1 MRIEA
6 IRPGMS
12 PIESGSQG
20 GTGVEVRSFKDTI
33 KEAISKVNKMQLK
46 ADEMSVNFALGK
58 VENTHEVMI
67 AIEEARL
74 ALQFLVEVRNRL
86 VEAYQEIMR
95 MQV

>member
-6 IRPGMS
+6 IKPATGFS
-12 PIESGSQG
+12 EIEFQRSSGVQSK
-20 GTGVEVRSFKDTI
+20 SFKETI
-33 KEAISKVNKMQLK
+33 KEALSKINKMQLK
-46 ADEMSVNFALGK
+46 ADKMAVNFALGR

-74 ALQFLVEVRNRL
+74 ALQFLIEVRNRL
-86 VEAYQEIMR
+86 VDAYQRIMY

>member
-6 IRPGMS
+6 IKPTVGF
-12 PIESGSQG
+12 SGIGLQRSL
-20 GTGVEVRSFKDTI
+20 GVQTKSFKDTI
-33 KEAISKVNKMQLK
+33 KEALSRINRMQLK
-46 ADEMSVNFALGK
+46 ADEMAVNFALGK

-86 VEAYQEIMR
+86 VDAYQEIMH